1 MRSQRKL
8 RTGVVRLGLSF
19 RRALSEALAYAAEP
33 SDLIPYCEHPTLT
46 ELGETTFTDT
56 KFYMEFVHF

>member
-1 MRSQRKL
+1 M
-8 RTGVVRLGLSF
+8 VRLGLSF

-56 KFYMEFVHF
+56 KFYMKFVHF